1 MCRGFGGIGLLM
13 FKLWNSGICKCLLKG
28 NIKDNRPL
36 SLLWLCLPATMCHIR
51 VWGLGGE
58 EKIHL
63 KFSSLKKKKNPN
75 VFNQLESSVDLWN
88 RLGLT
93 GYWLLIK
100 QYLALSDEQQWKKVW
115 APCQTRAIEDG
126 WWVKCGGLSGSVGAQ
141 SSRRTCQLLVRL
153 VKGRTPAPD
162 GWGSIDAS

>member
-1 MCRGFGGIGLLM
+1 M
-13 FKLWNSGICKCLLKG
+13 FKPQNFDILNHPVKG
-28 NIKDNRPL
+28 NIKDNRAFL
-36 SLLWLCLPATMCHIR
+36 LLWLCLPATMSHIR
-51 VWGLGGE
+51 AGGLGRE

-63 KFSSLKKKKNPN
+63 KFSSLKKKTKNPN
-75 VFNQLESSVDLWN
+75 VYNQLESSVDLWN

-115 APCQTRAIEDG
+115 APCQTRPIEEG
-126 WWVKCGGLSGSVGAQ
+126 WWVKCGGLSGSVGAR
-141 SSRRTCQLLVRL
+141 SSRRTCQLLVRP